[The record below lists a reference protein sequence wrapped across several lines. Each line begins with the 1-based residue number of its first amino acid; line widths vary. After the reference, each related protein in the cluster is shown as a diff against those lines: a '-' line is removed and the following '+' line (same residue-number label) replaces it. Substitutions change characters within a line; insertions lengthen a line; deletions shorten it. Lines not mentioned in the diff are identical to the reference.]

1 MIVVKFR
8 AETLTDVTNGAKADY
23 AETTLNWSQD
33 IVGLTQK
40 VRTILNAV
48 PDGRSESV
56 DPVDIALVI
65 NNVVDSI
72 ATVDGKFVI
81 ETDIQ
86 NGIMARVDGLL
97 PC

>member
-8 AETLTDVTNGAKADY
+8 AETLTDVTNGTQADY